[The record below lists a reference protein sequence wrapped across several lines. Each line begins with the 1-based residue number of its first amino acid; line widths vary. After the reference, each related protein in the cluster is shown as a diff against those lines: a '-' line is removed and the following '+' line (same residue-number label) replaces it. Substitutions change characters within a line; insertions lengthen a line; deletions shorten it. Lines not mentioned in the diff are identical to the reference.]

1 LNTWRRYEAEEDQG
15 GIEVVSTPGLSK
27 AKDESRRAR
36 KYGNTKG
43 GGRQRG
49 GDLRSRGRRGRSR
62 YRYRFR
68 RGIGR
73 WWLGDLPSD
82 RRASSSSHMRIS
94 SRPCSLLGVFAI
106 PGGSEANCRF
116 EGSPV
121 VVDAHAVL
129 IMPFGSVVP
138 FRQRRGRSTILLS
151 VQCATRPTGI
161 PQAQDSVKW
170 PQWAKRPTGALE
182 VA

>member
-1 LNTWRRYEAEEDQG
+1 
-15 GIEVVSTPGLSK
+15 VVSTPVPSN
-27 AKDESRRAR
+27 AEDESRRAR
-36 KYGNTKG
+36 KYESTKG

-94 SRPCSLLGVFAI
+94 IRPCSLLGVFAI
-106 PGGSEANCRF
+106 PGGSEAKCRF

-121 VVDAHAVL
+121 CRRPRRTDYAFRLGCPVPSTTGTVNNSPVGAVCDTANWN
-129 IMPFGSVVP
+129 PPG
-138 FRQRRGRSTILLS
+138 
-151 VQCATRPTGI
+151 TRLR
-161 PQAQDSVKW
+161 K
-170 PQWAKRPTGALE
+170 
-182 VA
+182 VASMG